1 MRVLFSFFVTPI
13 RSFLFRSIPTCGFLH
28 VVCVVTTCISILAAL
43 PSGALAD
50 GFRNPF
56 HDAAA
61 IAQGNAFAA
70 QADNASAVFYNP
82 AGMTQLHG
90 VHTAGGIQ
98 FVSINTTFTSPTG
111 TTVTNSSP
119 TIGLPPPGQFFLTAN
134 LKDLGISALGN
145 LSVGLGVLN
154 LYGFAAKYPIDGPF
168 ATAVTFAQLPLIA
181 IKPTVAYKVT
191 ESLSVGLGADIFTF
205 TGLLGEGHA
214 ERRFQAPPGSGFPS
228 GSELELNGK
237 GTTAGLNVSFLYT
250 PWRTEE
256 GKPRLS
262 FAGIWRSQ
270 AVLPLNGVLLANGNL
285 VAQASTS
292 IRLPEVW
299 TGGIAFWPI
308 RNRERE
314 WKVEVD
320 VDYVRW
326 QAIRDAT
333 VLLSNGGALPSPQQW
348 DNTFTVNVGTEYKL
362 LQIMDHRGWDVA
374 FRTGYIRSHTPVTDL
389 NFDPTFADNDVH
401 VATVGMGFLCHGG
414 GKFLGLI
421 ACADAEKGLFAK
433 SAIGVDVFYQAFVF
447 DTRTV
452 THSPNPSVN
461 GTYHTTNHAG
471 GATFRLNF

>member
-1 MRVLFSFFVTPI
+1 MSFKSTSVS
-13 RSFLFRSIPTCGFLH
+13 RSLPS
-28 VVCVVTTCISILAAL
+28 VLAAIIYIVIL
-43 PSGALAD
+43 SVFPQNTLAD

-82 AGMTQLHG
+82 AGMTQLPG
-90 VHTAGGIQ
+90 LQTAGGIQ
-98 FVSINTTFTSPTG
+98 FVSINTTFTGSAG
-111 TTVTNSSP
+111 ASVSNSSP
-119 TIGLPPPGQFFLTAN
+119 TVGLPPPGQFFLTAN

-145 LSVGLGVLN
+145 LSIGLGVLN
-154 LYGFAAKYPIDGPF
+154 LYGFAAKFPTDGPF
-168 ATAVTFAQLPLIA
+168 NTAVTFAQLPLIA

-191 ESLSVGLGADIFTF
+191 ESFSIGLGADIFTF

-214 ERRFQAPPGSGFPS
+214 ERRFQAPPGSGFTP
-228 GSELELNGK
+228 GTELELNGK
-237 GTTAGLNVSFLYT
+237 GTTAGMNVSFFYT
-250 PWRTEE
+250 PWRTGE

-270 AVLPLNGVLLANGNL
+270 AVLPLNGALLANGNL

-299 TGGIAFWPI
+299 TGGIAYWPI
-308 RNRERE
+308 RNHAGE

-348 DNTFTVNVGTEYKL
+348 RNTFTFNVGTEYKWLSL
-362 LQIMDHRGWDVA
+362 LESRAWDVA
-374 FRTGYIRSHTPVTDL
+374 FRTGYIRSHSPVTDRS
-389 NFDPTFADNDVH
+389 FDPAFADSDVH
-401 VATVGMGFLCHGG
+401 VATVGMGVLCRAG
-414 GKFLGLI
+414 GKFLGLVS
-421 ACADAEKGLFAK
+421 CADEGTSLLATSSIGL
-433 SAIGVDVFYQAFVF
+433 DVFYQAFVF

-452 THSPNPSVN
+452 IDSPNPTVN

>member
-1 MRVLFSFFVTPI
+1 MRFGSSTTLRALYTAI
-13 RSFLFRSIPTCGFLH
+13 AEAIC
-28 VVCVVTTCISILAAL
+28 VCLL
-43 PSGALAD
+43 GAFPHTVLAD

-82 AGMTQLHG
+82 AGMTRLHG
-90 VHTAGGIQ
+90 LQTAGGVQ
-98 FVSINTTFTSPTG
+98 FVSINTKFTGLTG
-111 TTVTNSSP
+111 VTTSNSSP
-119 TIGLPPPGQFFLTAN
+119 TVGLPPPGQFFLTAN

-145 LSVGLGVLN
+145 LSMGLGVLN
-154 LYGFAAKYPIDGPF
+154 LYGFAAKFPTDGPF
-168 ATAVTFAQLPLIA
+168 ATAVTFAQLPLIS

-191 ESLSVGLGADIFTF
+191 ESLSVGLGADIFAF

-214 ERRFQAPPGSGFPS
+214 ERRFQAAPGSGFPP
-228 GSELELNGK
+228 GTELELNGK

-250 PWRTEE
+250 PWRTDE
-256 GKPRLS
+256 GEPRLS

-299 TGGIAFWPI
+299 TGGIAYWPV
-308 RNRERE
+308 RDPERE

-326 QAIRDAT
+326 QAIRDAS
-333 VLLSNGGALPSPQQW
+333 VLLSNGGVLPSPQQW
-348 DNTFTVNVGTEYKL
+348 ENTFTVNVGTEYKL
-362 LQIMDHRGWDVA
+362 LQIRDHPGWDVA
-374 FRTGYIRSHTPVTDL
+374 FRTGYIRSHSPVTDL
-389 NFDPTFADNDVH
+389 SFDPAFADNDVH
-401 VATVGMGFLCHGG
+401 VATVGMGFLCHGA

-421 ACADAEKGLFAK
+421 SCANSEKGFLRK
-433 SAIGVDVFYQAFVF
+433 SSIGLDVFYQAFVF

-452 THSPNPSVN
+452 TNSPNPTVN

>member
-1 MRVLFSFFVTPI
+1 MAGRILHFILTVLIWASV
-13 RSFLFRSIPTCGFLH
+13 S
-28 VVCVVTTCISILAAL
+28 VWLAPPAI
-43 PSGALAD
+43 AD

-90 VHTAGGIQ
+90 LHTAGGMQ
-98 FVSINTTFTSPTG
+98 FVSINTQFSSPTG

-119 TIGLPPPGQFFLTAN
+119 TVGLPPPGQFFLTAN
-134 LKDLGISALGN
+134 LKDLGLSALGN

-154 LYGFAAKYPIDGPF
+154 LYGFAAKFPTDGPF

-214 ERRFQAPPGSGFPS
+214 ERRFQAAPGSGFPS
-228 GSELELNGK
+228 GTELELNGK

-250 PWRTEE
+250 PWRTED
-256 GKPRLS
+256 GKPRFS
-262 FAGIWRSQ
+262 IAGIWRSQ

-299 TGGIAFWPI
+299 TGGVALWPV

-326 QAIRDAT
+326 QAIRDAS
-333 VLLSNGGALPSPQQW
+333 VLLSNGGVLPSPQQW
-348 DNTFTVNVGTEYKL
+348 KNTFTINVGTEYKL
-362 LQIMDHRGWDVA
+362 LGITNYPGWDVA
-374 FRTGYIRSHTPVTDL
+374 FRTGYIRSHSPVTDL
-389 NFDPTFADNDVH
+389 SFDPAFADNDVH
-401 VATVGMGFLCHGG
+401 VATVGMGFLCHAGG
-414 GKFLGLI
+414 NFIGLI
-421 ACADAEKGLFAK
+421 SCADSGKSFFAK
-433 SAIGVDVFYQAFVF
+433 SSMGLDVFYQAFVF

-452 THSPNPSVN
+452 TDSPNPTVN

>member
-1 MRVLFSFFVTPI
+1 MMDWQRF
-13 RSFLFRSIPTCGFLH
+13 FLF
-28 VVCVVTTCISILAAL
+28 ISIAHISVFFGF
-43 PSGALAD
+43 PSPTLAD

-82 AGMTQLHG
+82 AGMTQLPG
-90 VHTAGGIQ
+90 LQTAGGLQ
-98 FVSINTTFTSPTG
+98 FVSINTTFTGSAG
-111 TTVTNSSP
+111 TSVSNSSP
-119 TIGLPPPGQFFLTAN
+119 TVGLPPPGQFFLTAN

-145 LSVGLGVLN
+145 LSIGLGVLN
-154 LYGFAAKYPIDGPF
+154 LYGFAAKYPTDGPF

-214 ERRFQAPPGSGFPS
+214 ERRFQAPPGSGFPP
-228 GSELELNGK
+228 GTELELNGK
-237 GTTAGLNVSFLYT
+237 GTTAGLNVSVLYT
-250 PWRTEE
+250 PWRTNE

-262 FAGIWRSQ
+262 IAGIWRSQ
-270 AVLPLNGVLLANGNL
+270 AVLPLNGNLLANGVH
-285 VAQASTS
+285 VAGASTS

-299 TGGIAFWPI
+299 TGGIAYWPV
-308 RNRERE
+308 RNHTRE

-348 DNTFTVNVGTEYKL
+348 KNTFTVNVGTEYKL
-362 LQIMDHRGWDVA
+362 LEIMDNHGWDVA
-374 FRTGYIRSHTPVTDL
+374 FRTGYS
-389 NFDPTFADNDVH
+389 
-401 VATVGMGFLCHGG
+401 
-414 GKFLGLI
+414 
-421 ACADAEKGLFAK
+421 
-433 SAIGVDVFYQAFVF
+433 QAYNY
-447 DTRTV
+447 R
-452 THSPNPSVN
+452 
-461 GTYHTTNHAG
+461 
-471 GATFRLNF
+471 